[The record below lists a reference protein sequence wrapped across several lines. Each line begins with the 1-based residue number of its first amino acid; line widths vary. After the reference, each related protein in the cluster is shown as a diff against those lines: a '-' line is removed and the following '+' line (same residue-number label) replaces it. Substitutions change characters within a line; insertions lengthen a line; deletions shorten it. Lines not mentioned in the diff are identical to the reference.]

1 MQVQSSANISQL
13 ELFKNFEQPITI
25 NNASVVIRS
34 VSTKPGQFFIMSKDL
49 ANALTGETDPKKL
62 RRCLVNAK
70 EKAQRSSSEKK
81 SILINENGITATLL
95 GALLNLKVCIYCFV
109 SVVQQTNICN
119 FLHQGW
125 RNAPGWSVLSC
136 MEAK

>member
-95 GALLNLKVCIYCFV
+95 GALTKLKVCMHCFIFFV
-109 SVVQQTNICN
+109 
-119 FLHQGW
+119 G
-125 RNAPGWSVLSC
+125 
-136 MEAK
+136 